1 MSGSV
6 LSPLCERQACLP
18 LCRDTVN
25 SCADSSFV
33 FLQGYLRAGKALL
46 LAEKPEKALDVYAYG
61 LKTLG
66 EAHPQK
72 EVSIFFLC
80 CLLFCLLLSSRKS
93 FGRSSSS
100 RELSSRIPSN
110 DRRHE
115 ISADSIIGSSEG
127 ARQTCSQNVIATPR
141 SYFFSE
147 Q

>member
-18 LCRDTVN
+18 LCFYPSRDTVN

-66 EAHPQK
+66 EEHPQK
-72 EVSIFFLC
+72 EVSIFFRAVFCFVSC
-80 CLLFCLLLSSRKS
+80 CHLERALVAHLAVESFHLESHPMIVVMKYLLTRL
-93 FGRSSSS
+93 
-100 RELSSRIPSN
+100 
-110 DRRHE
+110 
-115 ISADSIIGSSEG
+115 
-127 ARQTCSQNVIATPR
+127 
-141 SYFFSE
+141 
-147 Q
+147 